1 MSRNTVLQL
10 IAAVITVVVLAVL
23 HQGLGWFLDQ
33 MTPQF
38 AYGALCGALVV
49 LFMFAIGIWMD
60 RSATFGRGQQKS
72 PRDTIDL

>member
-1 MSRNTVLQL
+1 MSMNTVLQL
-10 IAAVITVVVLAVL
+10 IAAVITIAVLAVL

-38 AYGALCGALVV
+38 IYGAAVGAGFVMIMWVMAL
-49 LFMFAIGIWMD
+49 WMD
-60 RSATFGRGQQKS
+60 RSATFGRREQKS